1 MVAVRLD
8 CEQSFFFF
16 RFSKGSARAR
26 ECGAAK
32 PRDARN
38 EGGSRRRIVV
48 PLPSRAFSHARVHL
62 RVSDVL
68 LDGPIEKRDSS

>member
-1 MVAVRLD
+1 MSSPSFSSDLVR
-8 CEQSFFFF
+8 
-16 RFSKGSARAR
+16 GVHVR

-38 EGGSRRRIVV
+38 EEGSRRRIVV
-48 PLPSRAFSHARVHL
+48 PLPSRVFSHARGHL